1 VPGEGFAAP
10 LQEVTLGRVLGE
22 RDGRLVRQRRLTVAA
37 KAAEQVGP
45 AGVEQ
50 VVAVQ
55 VAGGGSPRLLEELTA
70 AGVEALTVRP
80 YRWKVPDDRGGT
92 HRLIDELLDGQVDV
106 MVFTSPPAVNG
117 LFEVAADLGRA
128 DAVWAALTDGTAVAV
143 IGPAT
148 AEAVEARRLP
158 VSICPLQPRSDA
170 LLHALAAWRSLPQ
183 LRPAI
188 TVDAGARHVAV
199 ERSELPLSDLEF
211 ALVASLARR
220 AGVTCTTPVLLREVW
235 GEAGDRRRLEVLVS
249 RVRPRLAALGLS
261 IESVPKRGYR
271 LASEDG

>member
-1 VPGEGFAAP
+1 MIDDPEIGLTQF
-10 LQEVTLGRVLGE
+10 LIE
-22 RDGRLVRQRRLTVAA
+22 R
-37 KAAEQVGP
+37 
-45 AGVEQ
+45 
-50 VVAVQ
+50 
-55 VAGGGSPRLLEELTA
+55 
-70 AGVEALTVRP
+70 
-80 YRWKVPDDRGGT
+80 
-92 HRLIDELLDGQVDV
+92 
-106 MVFTSPPAVNG
+106 NC
-117 LFEVAADLGRA
+117 
-128 DAVWAALTDGTAVAV
+128 
-143 IGPAT
+143 
-148 AEAVEARRLP
+148 RRLP

-188 TVDAGARHVAV
+188 TVDAAARHVAV

-235 GEAGDRRRLEVLVS
+235 GESGDRRRLEVLVS
-249 RVRPRLAALGLS
+249 RVRPRLAALGLA